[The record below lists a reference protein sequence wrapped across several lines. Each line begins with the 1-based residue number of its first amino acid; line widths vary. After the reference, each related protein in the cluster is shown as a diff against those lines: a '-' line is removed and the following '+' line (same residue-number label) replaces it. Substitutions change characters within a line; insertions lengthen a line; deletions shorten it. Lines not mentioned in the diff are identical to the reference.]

1 MAPAAAV
8 FRPTWTPE
16 GAIAAVQPTKLFIG
30 GISKQTT
37 TKKLRDH
44 FSQYG
49 QVLDCVAMS
58 DKDGVSRGFGLVTMA
73 SLASANLCLSEPM
86 IIEGRVLDMKMA
98 VPDKA
103 PRGAHG
109 DGKTARRA
117 AQWWN
122 NDVAPKQAPT
132 QAAVHAP
139 VELSANAPAF
149 IPSSVSFAPQANLP
163 KALPIRVPEVP
174 CEDVLVFAEDYVCFL
189 EDQQQVKGVKKD
201 AKVAPRMQSDE
212 KTVRLPLME
221 LSNTKEN
228 DALPFTPLDEPH
240 KQIAIEICA
249 EACEETGDLSDT
261 TVDSSSE
268 EFPSAGSALHCAGE
282 CRPCNFHRRGKCAS
296 GRDCGFCH
304 LEHDKIQ
311 VKRQGKRERQAALKR
326 QLLSETGA
334 SGLEVDDQ
342 CEVCDPMAITS
353 LLTQMP
359 TQISNQKKTVAGPPG
374 LADPFAELPAAKP
387 FALNFDDFF
396 DDSESE
402 DDLSEPE
409 NLTRL
414 EADDS
419 LPVGCQVSR
428 TDMLRMRVEMQSAEA
443 ANATAGENVI
453 HCMPSLSER
462 R

>member
-58 DKDGVSRGFGLVTMA
+58 DKAGVSRGFGLVTMA
-73 SLASANLCLSEPM
+73 SLASANLCLLEPM

-163 KALPIRVPEVP
+163 KALPLRVPEVP

-189 EDQQQVKGVKKD
+189 EDQQQLKGLKKG

-212 KTVRLPLME
+212 KTTPPVVSAAVVRLPLME

-228 DALPFTPLDEPH
+228 DALPFTPLDEPQ
-240 KQIAIEICA
+240 KEIAIEICA
-249 EACEETGDLSDT
+249 ETCEETGDLSDT

-268 EFPSAGSALHCAGE
+268 EFPSAGSALHYAGE
-282 CRPCNFHRRGKCAS
+282 CRPCNFQRRGKCAS

-342 CEVCDPMAITS
+342 CGVYDPMAITS
-353 LLTQMP
+353 LLTP
-359 TQISNQKKTVAGPPG
+359 VAGPPG
-374 LADPFAELPAAKP
+374 LADPFAGLPAAKP

-402 DDLSEPE
+402 ADLSEPE

-419 LPVGCQVSR
+419 LPVECQVSR
-428 TDMLRMRVEMQSAEA
+428 TDMLRMRVKMQSAEA

-453 HCMPSLSER
+453 HCMPNLSER